1 MPQQA
6 DSEQSGIAA
15 GLKNRVQQSAAIA
28 AMRDEE
34 EHPRSAPTPS
44 PYASTPQDKVA
55 HQRPAPKGEKD
66 MYKQAVDWSSGL
78 KKKAPVYDDG
88 GVVDTDSTGGKK
100 SDDARAANA
109 KKGQQAESVIGAAGQ
124 AMSAPHQYHEGAY
137 GPIYDKGGK
146 VNVNDGKHQVAIL
159 KDGERVLT
167 PEQNKDWEHAK
178 DLGGVS
184 GKAPTTL
191 PIGGKTMRD
200 SNDVTPDMTPKHPKV
215 YDKGG
220 VVGDKD
226 SYHHNDFS
234 ATEKSEFHRSMSSL
248 HKGGLHRALGIAEG
262 EKIPMAKIEAAAHS
276 DNGHLK
282 KMAVMARSMHGWK
295 HGKK

>member
-1 MPQQA
+1 MPQANA
-6 DSEQSGIAA
+6 DQTGIAK
-15 GLKNRVQQSAAIA
+15 GLENRIRQSAAIA
-28 AMRDEE
+28 EMRDEE

-66 MYKQAVDWSSGL
+66 MYKKAVDWTKSL
-78 KKKAPVYDDG
+78 KVYDD
-88 GVVDTDSTGGKK
+88 
-100 SDDARAANA
+100 
-109 KKGQQAESVIGAAGQ
+109 
-124 AMSAPHQYHEGAY
+124 
-137 GPIYDKGGK
+137 GGK

-178 DLGGVS
+178 NLGGVS

-191 PIGGKTMRD
+191 PIGGKTVRD
-200 SNDVTPDMTPKHPKV
+200 SNDVTLDMTPKHPKV

-220 VVGDKD
+220 LVGDKD
-226 SYHHNDFS
+226 NYHHEDYS
-234 ATEKSEFHRSMSSL
+234 PTEKSEFHRSMSSL
-248 HKGGLHRALGIAEG
+248 HTGGLHRALGIPEG
-262 EKIPMAKIEAAAHS
+262 EKIPLSKIEAATHS

-282 KMAVMARSMHGWK
+282 KMAVMARSMHSWK

>member
-6 DSEQSGIAA
+6 DSEQAGIAA
-15 GLKNRVQQSAAIA
+15 GLQNRVQQSAAIA
-28 AMRDEE
+28 AMRDNE
-34 EHPRSAPTPS
+34 EHPPSAPASS

-55 HQRPAPKGEKD
+55 HQHPAPKGEKAT
-66 MYKQAVDWSSGL
+66 YQQAQDIL
-78 KKKAPVYDDG
+78 KKTLTPKV
-88 GVVDTDSTGGKK
+88 
-100 SDDARAANA
+100 
-109 KKGQQAESVIGAAGQ
+109 
-124 AMSAPHQYHEGAY
+124 
-137 GPIYDKGGK
+137 YDKGGK
-146 VNVNDGKHQVAIL
+146 VNVNPNDGKHEVAIL

-191 PIGGKTMRD
+191 PIGGKTVRD
-200 SNDVTPDMTPKHPKV
+200 SNDVTPDMTPKKV

-226 SYHHNDFS
+226 NYHHEDYS
-234 ATEKSEFHRSMSSL
+234 PTEKSEFHRSMSSL
-248 HKGGLHRALGIAEG
+248 HTGGLHRALGIPEG
-262 EKIPMAKIEAAAHS
+262 EKIPLSKIEAATHS

-282 KMAVMARSMHGWK
+282 KMAVMARSMHSWK